1 MSVCFL
7 NSEYVLLSE
16 AKVSVLDRGFIF
28 GDAVYEVLPAFEGK
42 FFALAQ
48 HLERLNDNLKKVSI
62 DPPYSSKEWGALL
75 ATLSEKNGNSDLSF
89 YIQVTRGVAERNHFF
104 PMDCKP
110 TVFVMCANLKSS
122 SNLLIKS
129 CITRS
134 DNRWGRCDIKTTSLL
149 PNLMLKNEA
158 LLSDAFEVI
167 LLKNGILTE
176 GASSNVFV
184 VSKGCVKTPEVSNFI
199 LPGVTRDFVLQ
210 VLNELG
216 ITCEKRNIISE
227 ELFDACEIWL
237 TSSTNDLIGVN
248 LLNGKPVGNG
258 QEYPMLE
265 RVSSAFAEAKM
276 RSLTS

>member
-7 NSEYVLLSE
+7 NDEYVPLSE

-28 GDAVYEVLPAFEGK
+28 GDAVYEVLPAFGGK
-42 FFALAQ
+42 FFALAA

-62 DPPYSSKEWGALL
+62 DAPHSGTEWEALL
-75 ATLSEKNGNSDLSF
+75 TKLSEKNGNSDLSF

-110 TVFVMCANLKSS
+110 TVFVMCTNLKSS
-122 SNLLIKS
+122 SSPLIKS

-149 PNLMLKNEA
+149 PNLMLKHEA
-158 LLSDAFEVI
+158 LLSDNFEVI
-167 LLKNGILTE
+167 LLKNGVLTE

-184 VSKGCVKTPEVSNFI
+184 VSKGLVTTPEVSNFI
-199 LPGVTRDFVLQ
+199 LPGVTRAFVLQ
-210 VLNELG
+210 ILNELG
-216 ITCEKRNIISE
+216 ITFETRNVISA

-237 TSSTNDLIGVN
+237 TSSTNNLIGVN
-248 LLNGKPVGNG
+248 LLDGKPVGNG
-258 QEYPMLE
+258 HEYPMLE

-276 RSLTS
+276 KSLSS